1 MSWDIIMHVN
11 YCEQGQTIDEICQ
24 KAVKWGFDGVE
35 FRRKRVHVN
44 ESVEEYLDAIEK
56 GVKKY
61 GLKTVIF
68 GGPGASFTNPD
79 PEKREADLNEMINF
93 YKLASKRFNLTVC
106 NTMAGSVV
114 NPDKSIPPYEYDK
127 HGSFA
132 ATEEQW
138 KWAAEGFKVLGEL
151 AEELNFKFAFEVH
164 MNYIHDLPQTTKK
177 LVDMINVPS
186 VGINLDYGNVVYFKN
201 KPTLKEAIEVVKD
214 KLYYVHLKNSVGL
227 RDGSRFPTGL
237 CEGEINHR
245 EYLKLLKEN
254 NYTGPI
260 CIEAPRSGDREWYA
274 KQDIAYIKSVIEDI
288 L

>member
-1 MSWDIIMHVN
+1 
-11 YCEQGQTIDEICQ
+11 
-24 KAVKWGFDGVE
+24 
-35 FRRKRVHVN
+35 
-44 ESVEEYLDAIEK
+44 
-56 GVKKY
+56 
-61 GLKTVIF
+61 
-68 GGPGASFTNPD
+68 
-79 PEKREADLNEMINF
+79 
-93 YKLASKRFNLTVC
+93 
-106 NTMAGSVV
+106 
-114 NPDKSIPPYEYDK
+114 
-127 HGSFA
+127 
-132 ATEEQW
+132 
-138 KWAAEGFKVLGEL
+138 
-151 AEELNFKFAFEVH
+151 
-164 MNYIHDLPQTTKK
+164 
-177 LVDMINVPS
+177 MINVPS